1 MGFQDLPE
9 GWVDLPLDEPQ
20 LVADVLD
27 LVVSERDRRAGAL
40 AVLLCDAL
48 GRLVT
53 PVLISDLDE
62 LAPEAARRE
71 ALEVV
76 MQVMRGEGSVLVA
89 VARRDGLS
97 ITADD
102 HIWARAAAAACEPGV
117 ALLGVHVVT
126 SSGSREIP
134 FDPRAA

>member
-1 MGFQDLPE
+1 MGFEDLPDD
-9 GWVDLPLDEPQ
+9 WVDRPLDEPA

-40 AVLLCDAL
+40 AVLLCDLQA
-48 GRLVT
+48 RLVT
-53 PVLISDLDE
+53 PVVISDLDE
-62 LAPEAARRE
+62 LAPEAARVE
-71 ALEVV
+71 ALQVVTQV
-76 MQVMRGEGSVLVA
+76 MQGQGCVLVA

-102 HIWARAAAAACEPGV
+102 HVWARAAATACAPGI

-134 FDPRAA
+134 YDPRAA